1 MIKLNAKDV
10 QKAFE
15 KLGFTVKQINDTAYR
30 CEHKQYINVNFI
42 IDAVNKELQ
51 ISAYFTG
58 KKTVDRNEFL
68 TALNTCNRRTTIVK
82 FMVDDDGD
90 LYLRSCVPGPSG
102 GFEYDVLEH
111 IIKEFQNEIRNNLSL
126 IQPFVE

>member
-15 KLGFTVKQINDTAYR
+15 KIGFTVKQINDTAYR
-30 CEHKQYINVNFI
+30 CEHAQYINVNFI
-42 IDAVNKELQ
+42 IDAINKELQ

-58 KKTVDRNEFL
+58 KKTVARDEFL
-68 TALNTCNRRTTIVK
+68 TALNTCNRRTTMVK

-90 LYLRSCVPGPSG
+90 LYLRSAIAAPGG
-102 GFEYDVLEH
+102 GFEYEYLEH
-111 IIKEFQNEIRNNLSL
+111 VIKEFQNEIRNNLSL

>member
-82 FMVDDDGD
+82 FMVDDDG
-90 LYLRSCVPGPSG
+90 PSG